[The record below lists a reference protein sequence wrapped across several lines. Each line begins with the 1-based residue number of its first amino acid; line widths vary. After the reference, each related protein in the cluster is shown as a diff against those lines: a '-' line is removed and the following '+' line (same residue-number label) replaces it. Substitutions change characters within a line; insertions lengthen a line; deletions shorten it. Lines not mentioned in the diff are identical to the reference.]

1 MPTVNEP
8 VTTFGVEVG
17 RVSDTLTAYVP
28 GRFREAPLK
37 LEG

>member
-1 MPTVNEP
+1 MPTVNAP

-17 RVSDTLTAYVP
+17 RVSDTFAEYIP

-37 LEG
+37 FDG